1 MITRYENYGNA
12 LSSGKSSVESLSA
25 PNESK
30 ASRFTPLDSASLT
43 AAITRQLVDTAA
55 EIRDRERELN
65 DLLAKLE
72 KSGVDSKPLK
82 MACWGYAV
90 AFARQKILEM
100 LKRNENEA
108 LNITKNKIPNQ
119 I

>member
-43 AAITRQLVDTAA
+43 ASLTRHIVDTAC
-55 EIRDRERELN
+55 EVGDRERELN

-72 KSGVDSKPLK
+72 ASGVDSKPLK
-82 MACWGYAV
+82 MACWKYAV
-90 AFARQKILEM
+90 AFARKEILLM

-108 LNITKNKIPNQ
+108 LNIAKTNQ